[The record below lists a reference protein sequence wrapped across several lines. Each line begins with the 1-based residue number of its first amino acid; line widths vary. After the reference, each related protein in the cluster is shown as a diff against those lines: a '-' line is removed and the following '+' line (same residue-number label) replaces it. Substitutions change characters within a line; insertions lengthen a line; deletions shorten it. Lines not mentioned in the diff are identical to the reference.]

1 MRLTSLTASRSSRIH
16 ASSETGLRRLR
27 TCWQHGVAPHRR
39 LLDAV
44 HHRRLC
50 RAHCVREVGVPV
62 LTVVRTCR
70 QLAVDRLV
78 GQQHHLVML
87 RMAVERLAV
96 VVVKLAEM
104 PCECSQRF
112 SGLSCWPGNTS
123 TRCLVQAALICC
135 TPRRSAS
142 WKVRHRDF
150 CAQCETDGL
159 DLDGRHLK
167 SHVG

>member
-112 SGLSCWPGNTS
+112 RIELLARKHEHEVLGPG
-123 TRCLVQAALICC
+123 R
-135 TPRRSAS
+135 
-142 WKVRHRDF
+142 
-150 CAQCETDGL
+150 L
-159 DLDGRHLK
+159 DLLYSSAVSVLESSTPGLLRPVRNRR
-167 SHVG
+167 VGLGW